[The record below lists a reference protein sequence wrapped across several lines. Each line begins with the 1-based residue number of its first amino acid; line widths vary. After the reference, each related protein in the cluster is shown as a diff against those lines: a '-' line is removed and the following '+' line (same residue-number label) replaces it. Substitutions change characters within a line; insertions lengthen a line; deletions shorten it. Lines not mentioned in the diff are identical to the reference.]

1 MRLKSRVHTLNH
13 SFLRNIQLLWV
24 LAIANCAYEQNLD
37 NKLLVISTENVL
49 VRKVGRNLEQDRFS
63 EINKLCRSFQKEEAM
78 DDLSCSHHNVDYFS
92 EKQVILLCLRV
103 EGCQELIVFQT
114 GAFND
119 HVSDDRAHVE
129 DESLWISFDIN
140 CQNASWD
147 LALISDRVIHVIAVE
162 LRTVINVGVELSGVR
177 NKVNLLILADV
188 TSDFHA

>member
-1 MRLKSRVHTLNH
+1 M
-13 SFLRNIQLLWV
+13 
-24 LAIANCAYEQNLD
+24 
-37 NKLLVISTENVL
+37 ISTENVL
-49 VRKVGRNLEQDRFS
+49 VRKVSRNLEQDRFP
-63 EINKLCRSFQKEEAM
+63 EIYKLCRSFQKEEAM

-114 GAFND
+114 GAFDD
-119 HVSDDRAHVE
+119 HVGDDRAHVE
-129 DESLWISFDIN
+129 DESLWVSFDIN

-162 LRTVINVGVELSGVR
+162 LRTVINVRVKLVFVQEWA
-177 NKVNLLILADV
+177 KQIILAEI